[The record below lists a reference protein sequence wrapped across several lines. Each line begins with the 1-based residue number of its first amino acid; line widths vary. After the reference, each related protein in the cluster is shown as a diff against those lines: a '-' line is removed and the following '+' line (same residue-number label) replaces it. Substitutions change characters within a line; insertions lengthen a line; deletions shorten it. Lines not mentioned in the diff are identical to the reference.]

1 MFLDNVTNHNSSVS
15 SVRRGSERL
24 HRQESVRGVAAFF
37 MLTNLLFN
45 CIFGAAPNSNKPQ
58 TFSSHVRSVMK
69 CHQAQ
74 AEAICRHFLL
84 CNFVFDFGHDDVFI
98 IIAALLFI
106 HNIITF
112 LPACQDHYNC
122 SNIVIKTVLTREMT
136 WLPACSLSVFPTIT
150 AFDSGCSSSLVELFP
165 PTVFLAWQR

>member
-98 IIAALLFI
+98 IIAALLKHNRVTFRHFVLNCRPFYLNSPSYLFI

-112 LPACQDHYNC
+112 LPA
-122 SNIVIKTVLTREMT
+122 
-136 WLPACSLSVFPTIT
+136 IT
-150 AFDSGCSSSLVELFP
+150 MKKKSMYELFN
-165 PTVFLAWQR
+165 LS